1 MPTKHVGTPVPG
13 TQVSVPG
20 SFAYREETVVR
31 LDRAATKLL
40 ALVSTVGVI
49 SALAVTS
56 AVPAGAA
63 TSTGPRS
70 QAIVALAGDGAVSVP
85 GLHVQAVLA
94 GVNSEIVD
102 GTLAQLAQ
110 LAATPGVL
118 GVEPN
123 VTAHLESNSFGGHDA
138 SDSNNSDSN
147 DSGSN
152 NSGSNNS
159 GSDGPGHGNG
169 PTLLP
174 PVVAPVTPPVTDPS
188 ATSAGPLSPV
198 SVPSV
203 GVIASSTL
211 GGLAGNPRAGRGVT
225 VALIDTGVADT
236 AALNRA
242 SGRLVDAVD
251 TSGLNTPNGHVQDN
265 GVFTDNYGHG
275 TFMAS
280 LIAGGQVPGSGSNG
294 LGIAPGATVD
304 VVKVADADGNTS
316 LAAVMAGLN
325 WVATHSDQVDVANL
339 SLSVDPPAT
348 RYGIDPLNFAVLLTR
363 AAGVTVV
370 VAAGNTPGVVGDP
383 GFGPASITVGAA
395 DTTGKSPIVAPFSGY
410 ANVDGISKPDVV
422 AAGVNILGEMPV
434 NSEISQEFPNA
445 RQANGLFRG
454 SGTSQS
460 TAIVSGLAALYLQS
474 HPSASPMQVK
484 SAIRDGASNIGGSKA
499 DGQGLVN
506 VPNGNY
512 GSNDTGEQSLNLHQW
527 FSTAPLWGD
536 LFTGG
541 AFDARR
547 WSARR
552 WSAAGWDARRWAA
565 VGFDA
570 RRWSDVTFDAR
581 LWSARMWGSR
591 MWASRLWSASYWGDS
606 A

>member
-1 MPTKHVGTPVPG
+1 M
-13 TQVSVPG
+13 
-20 SFAYREETVVR
+20 R

-49 SALAVTS
+49 SALTVTS
-56 AVPAGAA
+56 AASAGAA

-85 GLHVQAVLA
+85 GLHVQSVLA

-102 GTLAQLAQ
+102 GTSAQLAQ

-118 GVEPN
+118 GVEQN
-123 VTAHLESNSFGGHDA
+123 VTAHLESNSFGG
-138 SDSNNSDSN
+138 N
-147 DSGSN
+147 DVSGSN
-152 NSGSNNS
+152 GSNASGNGSNS
-159 GSDGPGHGNG
+159 ASNTGSNAGPGDA
-169 PTLLP
+169 PTLTP
-174 PVVAPVTPPVTDPS
+174 PLTAPIVAPITTPGTDSS

-198 SVPSV
+198 AVPSV
-203 GVIASSTL
+203 GVIPSSTL
-211 GGLAGNPRAGRGVT
+211 GGIAGSPRAGRGVT

-251 TSGLNTPNGHVQDN
+251 TSGLNTPNGHVQEN

-280 LIAGGQVPGSGSNG
+280 LIAGGQVPGSGSTG
-294 LGIAPGATVD
+294 LGVAPGATID

-383 GFGPASITVGAA
+383 GFAPASLTVGAA
-395 DTTGKSPIVAPFSGY
+395 DTTGRSPIVASFSGF
-410 ANVDGISKPDVV
+410 ANVDGVSKPDVV

-434 NSEISQEFPNA
+434 GSKIDQQYPNA
-445 RQANGLFRG
+445 RQPSGLFRG

-474 HPSASPMQVK
+474 HPSASPLQVK
-484 SAIRDGASNIGGSKA
+484 SAIRDAASGIASGKS
-499 DGQGLVN
+499 DGQGLVA
-506 VPNGNY
+506 VPSGNS
-512 GSNDTGEQSLNLHQW
+512 GSNDTGEQGLNYFQW
-527 FSTAPLWGD
+527 FSTAPMWGD
-536 LFTGG
+536 LFTSG

-552 WSAAGWDARRWAA
+552 WSAAGWDARRWAS
-565 VGFDA
+565 VTFDA

-591 MWASRLWSASYWGDS
+591 MWGSRMWSASYWGDNT
-606 A
+606 

>member
-1 MPTKHVGTPVPG
+1 
-13 TQVSVPG
+13 
-20 SFAYREETVVR
+20 VR

-49 SALAVTS
+49 SAITVTS

-70 QAIVALAGDGAVSVP
+70 QAIVALAGDGVISVP
-85 GLHVQAVLA
+85 GLHVQSVLA

-102 GTLAQLAQ
+102 GTSAQLAQ
-110 LAATPGVL
+110 LAATPGVV
-118 GVEPN
+118 GVELN
-123 VTAHLESNSFGGHDA
+123 VTAHLESNSFGGHDV
-138 SDSNNSDSN
+138 SDSDN
-147 DSGSN
+147 SGSDN
-152 NSGSNNS
+152 SGSDNSGSNS
-159 GSDGPGHGNG
+159 GPGNG
-169 PTLLP
+169 PTL
-174 PVVAPVTPPVTDPS
+174 TPPVIAPIVPPIVPPITIPGTDS
-188 ATSAGPLSPV
+188 TATTAGPLAPIA
-198 SVPSV
+198 VPSV

-211 GGLAGNPRAGRGVT
+211 GGIAGNPGAGRGVT

-251 TSGLNTPNGHVQDN
+251 TSGLNTPTGHVQEN

-294 LGIAPGATVD
+294 LGVAPGATVD

-395 DTTGKSPIVAPFSGY
+395 DTTGASPIVAPFSGF
-410 ANVDGISKPDVV
+410 ANVDGVSKPDVV

-434 NSEISQEFPNA
+434 GSEIDQEFPNA

-474 HPSASPMQVK
+474 HPSASPFQVK
-484 SAIRDGASNIGGSKA
+484 SAIRDAASGIVGGKS
-499 DGQGLVN
+499 DGQGLVA
-506 VPNGNY
+506 VPSGNY
-512 GSNDTGEQSLNLHQW
+512 GSNDTGEQNLNVRQW

-552 WSAAGWDARRWAA
+552 WSASGWDARRWAA
-565 VGFDA
+565 VSFDA

>member
-1 MPTKHVGTPVPG
+1 
-13 TQVSVPG
+13 
-20 SFAYREETVVR
+20 VR

-40 ALVSTVGVI
+40 ALASTVGVI

-63 TSTGPRS
+63 TATGPRS
-70 QAIVALAGDGAVSVP
+70 QAIVALAGEGAVSVP

-102 GTLAQLAQ
+102 GTSAQLAQ

-123 VTAHLESNSFGGHDA
+123 VTAHLESNSFGDRDA
-138 SDSNNSDSN
+138 SDSSN
-147 DSGSN
+147 SGSN
-152 NSGSNNS
+152 NSGSN
-159 GSDGPGHGNG
+159 GDG

-174 PVVAPVTPPVTDPS
+174 PVTAPIVPPITAPVVPPVVGPITLPGTDPS
-188 ATSAGPLSPV
+188 ATTAGPLAPIAI
-198 SVPSV
+198 PSV
-203 GVIASSTL
+203 GVVASSTL

-236 AALNRA
+236 PALNRA

-251 TSGLNTPNGHVQDN
+251 TSGLNTPNGQVLEN

-280 LIAGGQVPGSGSNG
+280 LIAGGQVPGSGGNG
-294 LGIAPGATVD
+294 LGVAPGATVD

-325 WVATHSDQVDVANL
+325 WVATHSDSVDVANL

-395 DTTGKSPIVAPFSGY
+395 DTTGASTIVAPFSGF
-410 ANVDGISKPDVV
+410 ANIDGVSKPDVV

-434 NSEISQEFPNA
+434 GSEISQEFPNA

-474 HPSASPMQVK
+474 HPSASPLQVK
-484 SAIRDGASNIGGSKA
+484 SAIRDSASSITSGKS
-499 DGQGLVN
+499 DGQGLVTI
-506 VPNGNY
+506 PTGNY
-512 GSNDTGEQSLNLHQW
+512 GSNDTGEQNLNVFQW
-527 FSTAPLWGD
+527 FSTAPLWGN

-552 WSAAGWDARRWAA
+552 WSASGWDARRWAS
-565 VGFDA
+565 VTFDA
-570 RRWSDVTFDAR
+570 RLWSDVTFDSR